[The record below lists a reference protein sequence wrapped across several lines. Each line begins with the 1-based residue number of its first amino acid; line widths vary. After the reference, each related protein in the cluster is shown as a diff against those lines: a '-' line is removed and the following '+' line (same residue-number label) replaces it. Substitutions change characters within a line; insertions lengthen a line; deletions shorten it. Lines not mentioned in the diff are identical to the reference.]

1 MTAYGSTPG
10 GWRPAAAG
18 LRSARPAARLLVAA
32 AAAAL
37 FCAAALFTG
46 GGLEAPVASLKS
58 APGTPGPL
66 LVAAPPESPAVA
78 KKRRQIEYYEAGI
91 SRAKNPEAA
100 ARVLDRIKGELSTI
114 LSEEEFG
121 LPHSDPMSAQLA
133 APNMPPPAVEGHD
146 QKGAAEEPPAASA
159 AVEEK
164 KEKDTQ
170 EVAMPGVAKH
180 SVTETMLASGP
191 GCMKL
196 SLDDVPID
204 RAKGLGLGNKLG
216 RRTLMRA
223 AEAQARGFSVVYE
236 FPAGAEGHLF
246 ADGDRYHADDMETKT
261 GQINRLNYL
270 RLMNALVRS
279 PETAKIAKTAEN
291 SQQSF
296 AIGLMAGLSEKQITE
311 EIRKTSVTV
320 EGLLGLVSAEAGK
333 NTCYD
338 TFR

>member
-1 MTAYGSTPG
+1 MAYGPV
-10 GWRPAAAG
+10 P
-18 LRSARPAARLLVAA
+18 AA
-32 AAAAL
+32 AAA
-37 FCAAALFTG
+37 G
-46 GGLEAPVASLKS
+46 GGAAGRRPRPVQPRTNCAQVMALASAVGLIALVGVSMVFLHERSEELRPGLGVGGAVVPS
-58 APGTPGPL
+58 APLGLSG
-66 LVAAPPESPAVA
+66 VARESVRFF
-78 KKRRQIEYYEAGI
+78 KMRHTNG
-91 SRAKNPEAA
+91 
-100 ARVLDRIKGELSTI
+100 
-114 LSEEEFG
+114 SET
-121 LPHSDPMSAQLA
+121 
-133 APNMPPPAVEGHD
+133 V
-146 QKGAAEEPPAASA
+146 
-159 AVEEK
+159 
-164 KEKDTQ
+164 Q

-191 GCMKL
+191 GCVKL

-204 RAKGLGLGNKLG
+204 RAKRLGLGNKLG

-236 FPAGAEGHLF
+236 FPDGHLF
-246 ADGDRYHADDMETKT
+246 ADGDRYNADDMETKT
-261 GQINRLNYL
+261 GHGHGGENRQ